1 MKFQCRVLVN
11 TYHALKIYCVGV
23 AVGHKRT
30 VFSKGLVSDSVQF
43 FIRGAVGIVLKRENR
58 LILLGGLS
66 FSFCESNAIP
76 LPLPL

>member
-43 FIRGAVGIVLKRENR
+43 FIRGAGIVLKRENR

-76 LPLPL
+76 LPL